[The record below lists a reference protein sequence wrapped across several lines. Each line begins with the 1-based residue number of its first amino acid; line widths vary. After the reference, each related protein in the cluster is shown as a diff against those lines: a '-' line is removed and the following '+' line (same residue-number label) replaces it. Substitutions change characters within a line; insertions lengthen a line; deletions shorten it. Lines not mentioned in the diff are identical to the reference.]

1 MCMFSVF
8 FNSISLSYVHC
19 VVYGSLFDTAVLV
32 CLHFFTYNYNNHS
45 LVTMRLNEKIKI
57 LGKRVILVPYEAK
70 HVPKYHTWMQSK
82 ELQELTASE
91 PLTLEEEYEMQR
103 SWREDED
110 KCTFLILCRETYE
123 KTNDEIESLVGD
135 TNLFLSSD
143 PDTNE
148 KVAEAEIMIAE
159 SRVRG
164 KGYGWES
171 MLLMMK
177 YAQENLCIDKFEAKI
192 GMDNDKSLKM
202 FEKMQFK
209 EVRRVEVFREITL
222 ERMVTKDWIEWLDEQ
237 VKLDIRDY
245 C

>member
-1 MCMFSVF
+1 
-8 FNSISLSYVHC
+8 
-19 VVYGSLFDTAVLV
+19 
-32 CLHFFTYNYNNHS
+32 
-45 LVTMRLNEKIKI
+45 MRLNEKIKI

-91 PLTLEEEYEMQR
+91 PLTLQEEYDMQR

-110 KCTFLILCRETYE
+110 KCTFLILCRETYD
-123 KTNDEIESLVGD
+123 KTGNEIESLVGD
-135 TNLFLSSD
+135 TNLFLTIDQDS
-143 PDTNE
+143 NE

-177 YAQENLCIDKFEAKI
+177 YAQQNLAINKFEAKI
-192 GMDNDKSLKM
+192 GMDNEKSIRM

-209 EVRRVEVFREITL
+209 EVARVEIFREITL
-222 ERMVTKDWIEWLDEQ
+222 ERLVTSEWIEWLDDQ
-237 VKLDIRDY
+237 VQLEIEDY
-245 C
+245 